1 MLCNSENIVFTNKA
15 IAPDEGEGEN
25 EKGAGNMGSDSSDN
39 ANVSS
44 PHDLF
49 LKILN
54 HDMASPMDTY
64 LAPSIAS
71 PLNRNVGNDISP
83 LSSSVL
89 TLTA

>member
-1 MLCNSENIVFTNKA
+1 MLCNSENVVFTNTA
-15 IAPDEGEGEN
+15 IEPDEDEN
-25 EKGAGNMGSDSSDN
+25 EKGDDVGSDSDN

-54 HDMASPMDTY
+54 YDMASPMDAY

-83 LSSSVL
+83 VSSSGK